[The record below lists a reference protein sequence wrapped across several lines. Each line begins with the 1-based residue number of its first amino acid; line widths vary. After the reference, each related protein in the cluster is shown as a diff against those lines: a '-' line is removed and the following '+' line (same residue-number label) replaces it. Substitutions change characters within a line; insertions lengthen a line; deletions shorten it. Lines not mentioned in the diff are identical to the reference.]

1 MLTAKNIH
9 AMVSLMVSW
18 LFFPVVS
25 GTLLLLSL
33 CAPIATGV
41 TTTKSLAEPGLMD
54 NCFITS
60 GLEATGTRVWQSL
73 DSMKAVIHAYMI
85 PKYELQA
92 LL

>member
-25 GTLLLLSL
+25 GKLLLLSL

-54 NCFITS
+54 NCFIAS
-60 GLEATGTRVWQSL
+60 GSKSESRRELRVAVTCSL
-73 DSMKAVIHAYMI
+73 VVH
-85 PKYELQA
+85 
-92 LL
+92 